1 MDQITTD
8 ERTADWVSIIK
19 QCQNR
24 PEGQTAKQW
33 LEENGISSKKYYYWL
48 RKIRNQVYNETIG
61 SLPVENENNRI
72 LSPRLAYVELPPEE
86 PKATVPRISIRT
98 KKATIEI
105 SGVSDELAVK
115 LVKAVENAI

>member
-1 MDQITTD
+1 MLQMDQITT
-8 ERTADWVSIIK
+8 EVRIADWVSIIK

-61 SLPVENENNRI
+61 SISGKNDRI
-72 LSPRLAYVELPPEE
+72 LSPQLAYVY
-86 PKATVPRISIRT
+86 
-98 KKATIEI
+98 
-105 SGVSDELAVK
+105 
-115 LVKAVENAI
+115 

>member
-1 MDQITTD
+1 MDQITT
-8 ERTADWVSIIK
+8 EVRIADWVSIIK

-61 SLPVENENNRI
+61 SISGKNDRT
-72 LSPRLAYVELPPEE
+72 LSPQLAYVYRWTTTGFCV
-86 PKATVPRISIRT
+86 KIWYCYRGSDTIRV
-98 KKATIEI
+98 I
-105 SGVSDELAVK
+105 GGRK
-115 LVKAVENAI
+115 LK

>member
-1 MDQITTD
+1 MDQITT
-8 ERTADWVSIIK
+8 EVRMADWVSIIK

-24 PEGQTAKQW
+24 TEGQTAKQW

-61 SLPVENENNRI
+61 SISGKNDRI
-72 LSPRLAYVELPPEE
+72 LSPQLAYVELPPEE
-86 PKATVPRISIRT
+86 PKANVPKISIRT

-105 SGVSDELAVK
+105 SGVSDEQAVK
-115 LVKAVENAI
+115 LVKAAYKNKIT

>member
-8 ERTADWVSIIK
+8 VRTADWVSIIK

-86 PKATVPRISIRT
+86 PKAAVPRISIRT

-115 LVKAVENAI
+115 LVKAVGNAI

>member
-8 ERTADWVSIIK
+8 VRTADWVSIIK

-61 SLPVENENNRI
+61 SLSR
-72 LSPRLAYVELPPEE
+72 VELPESRFPTPECRF
-86 PKATVPRISIRT
+86 PFFRNRRFPRP
-98 KKATIEI
+98 
-105 SGVSDELAVK
+105 D
-115 LVKAVENAI
+115 